1 MKKGLLSL
9 GIFLGIAT
17 QLAAQPVTAD
27 LNLKPLLFK
36 NFLDGTV
43 FMKNGS
49 TEKAVFNYNTNNQQL
64 VFVGNGQYLELTGLE
79 NIREVQLGSA
89 SFIPIKEKF
98 YERTER
104 PDLVIYYSNR
114 TVPKEVGSDKAGTG
128 LRSSGEVSNTV
139 TTYIN
144 RAYQNRSDIRYV
156 RNFGLLMG
164 ENIYPAD
171 SPAALARAFGL
182 SKSHVRIL
190 MDKYKTNTQ
199 DQNDV
204 ISLIDILK
212 EKSN

>member
-1 MKKGLLSL
+1 MKKILLSFGMLL
-9 GIFLGIAT
+9 GMAL

-27 LNLKPLLFK
+27 LNLKPLLFR

-43 FMKNGS
+43 FMKNG
-49 TEKAVFNYNTNNQQL
+49 TEEKAVFNYNTNNQQL

-79 NIREVQLGSA
+79 NIREVNLGGA
-89 SFIPIKEKF
+89 TFIPIRGKF

-114 TVPKEVGSDKAGTG
+114 TVPKDVGSDKTGTG
-128 LRSSGEVSNTV
+128 LRNSGEVSNTV
-139 TTYIN
+139 TTYVN

-156 RNFGLLMG
+156 RNFGLLMD

-171 SPAALARAFGL
+171 SPAALAKAFGL

-190 MDKYKTNTQ
+190 MDKYKTDTQ
-199 DQNDV
+199 EQKDV
-204 ISLIDILK
+204 TALIDLLK

>member
-1 MKKGLLSL
+1 MKKVLLSFSL
-9 GIFLGIAT
+9 LLGIAM
-17 QLAAQPVTAD
+17 QVPAQPVTAD
-27 LNLKPLLFK
+27 LNLKPLLFR

-43 FMKNGS
+43 FMKNGVE
-49 TEKAVFNYNTNNQQL
+49 EKAVFNYNTNNQQL

-79 NIREVQLGSA
+79 NIREVNLDGA
-89 SFIPIKEKF
+89 KFIPIKGKF

-114 TVPKEVGSDKAGTG
+114 TVPKDVGSDKTGTG
-128 LRSSGEVSNTV
+128 LRNIGEVSNTV
-139 TTYIN
+139 TTYVN

-182 SKSHVRIL
+182 SKSHVRVL

-199 DQNDV
+199 DQKDV
-204 ISLIDILK
+204 IALIDLLK
-212 EKSN
+212 EKSD